1 MRYCIVQV
9 VLFAVATAF
18 TSQSSSIIGASSTAS
33 RRAADFAR
41 ASGSPRLNRQS
52 SIVNRQFLPSHRTL
66 LDAHNAYP
74 DRGRFADR
82 IDVALATGLPVAIEQ
97 DLAWCVSAGG
107 TLAPL
112 VSHESTCVGGEPTL
126 EAYFFERVRPIV
138 EAALAKGPSADWPL
152 ITLNLDFKTNEPEHH
167 AAVWALLGKYE
178 RWLTTAP
185 AARRCRGR
193 GAAAGRAGAGADRLA
208 RPPAG
213 DVSRRRP
220 GGRPAAGVRRHCR
233 HRRARIEPL
242 GAATRDTGHQL
253 PPLVESSVARRSR
266 WKASAPRATWTPA
279 DAARLAALVSDAH
292 AHGLWIRFYT
302 LNGVAGERE
311 GWTASYNFGSLDA
324 AAAPLAR
331 RHRREGRLHRH
342 RSVRG
347 ICTITPVIAI
357 CVIRNLSICNLQS
370 CNSAM

>member
-1 MRYCIVQV
+1 MRYWIVQG

-18 TSQSSSIIGASSTAS
+18 TSQSSSIIGASSTES

-41 ASGSPRLNRQS
+41 ANGLPRLNRQS
-52 SIVNRQFLPSHRTL
+52 STFNRQFLPSHRTL

-82 IDVALATGLPVAIEQ
+82 IDDALATGLPVAIEQ
-97 DLAWCVSAGG
+97 DLAWCASAGG

-126 EAYFFERVRPIV
+126 ETYFFERVRPIV
-138 EAALAKGPSADWPL
+138 DAALARGPSADWPL

-185 AARRCRGR
+185 
-193 GAAAGRAGAGADRLA
+193 RLA
-208 RPPAG
+208 EAAVVAPLQVGPLMVLTGSNDLQQATFHDVVPVGARLRVFGAIAG
-213 DVSRRRP
+213 I
-220 GGRPAAGVRRHCR
+220 AA
-233 HRRARIEPL
+233 P
-242 GAATRDTGHQL
+242 D
-253 PPLVESSVARRSR
+253 SSPSEL
-266 WKASAPRATWTPA
+266 PRATPATNYRRWWNHPWCAVEVEGQRAAGEWTPA

-324 AAAPLAR
+324 ARRRWCAAIDAR
-331 RHRREGRLHRH
+331 VDFIATDQYAEFA
-342 RSVRG
+342 RSR
-347 ICTITPVIAI
+347 
-357 CVIRNLSICNLQS
+357 Q
-370 CNSAM
+370 